1 MAQGKDMRLLERAI
15 GYEFNNKEYLTCA
28 LTHSSYAN
36 EQRSRGVCLE
46 SNERLEFLGDAVLD
60 TIISEHLFDTF
71 RQRREGSLTKMRQVL
86 VCEENLAK
94 IAAELKV
101 GDYLYIGHG
110 EEITDCRNRPKV
122 LADAFEAIVA
132 AIYLDAKENGK
143 DGYTKIII
151 DLFEKK
157 ISEIQNGKPSDYKTL
172 LQQFAEQDGTAVLRY
187 ETVQT
192 GEMHDPTFITT
203 AYINNNAV
211 GTGTSGTKKGAE
223 MAAARVALSLFGIIE

>member
-1 MAQGKDMRLLERAI
+1 MAQGKDTRELENAL
-15 GYEFNNKEYLTCA
+15 GYKFKKSEYLTCA
-28 LTHSSYAN
+28 LTHSSFAN
-36 EQRSRGVCLE
+36 EQRSRGIAAE

-71 RQRREGSLTKMRQVL
+71 RQRREGSLTKMRQAL

-94 IAAELKV
+94 IAAELHL
-101 GDYLYIGHG
+101 GDYLNIGHG
-110 EEITDCRNRPKV
+110 EELTDCRNRPKV

-132 AIYLDAKENGK
+132 GIYLDAKEGS
-143 DGYTKIII
+143 DDSYTKIII

-157 ISEIQNGKPSDYKTL
+157 IIEIQNGKPTDYKTL

-192 GEMHDPTFITT
+192 GELHDPTFTTT
-203 AYINNNAV
+203 AFINNNAV
-211 GTGTSGTKKGAE
+211 GTGTSGTKKGSE

>member
-1 MAQGKDMRLLERAI
+1 MEENYLWKSGMALYEMRLLIEGARVLYEDEASVLLRLAI
-15 GYEFNNKEYLTCA
+15 Q
-28 LTHSSYAN
+28 N
-36 EQRSRGVCLE
+36 EHHK
-46 SNERLEFLGDAVLD
+46 A
-60 TIISEHLFDTF
+60 
-71 RQRREGSLTKMRQVL
+71 
-86 VCEENLAK
+86 
-94 IAAELKV
+94 
-101 GDYLYIGHG
+101 
-110 EEITDCRNRPKV
+110 
-122 LADAFEAIVA
+122 ADAFEAIVA

-151 DLFEKK
+151 DLFQKK
-157 ISEIQNGKPSDYKTL
+157 IIEIQNGKPSDYKTL

-211 GTGTSGTKKGAE
+211 GTGTSGTKKGSE

>member
-1 MAQGKDMRLLERAI
+1 MAQGKDTRELENAL
-15 GYEFNNKEYLTCA
+15 GYKFNNREYLACA

-36 EQRSRGVCLE
+36 EQRSRGITAE

-71 RQRREGSLTKMRQVL
+71 KQRREGSLTKMRQAL

-94 IAAELKV
+94 IAAELEI
-101 GDYLYIGHG
+101 GEYLSIGHG
-110 EEITDCRNRPKV
+110 EELTDCRNRPKV

-132 AIYLDAKENGK
+132 AIYLDARDFGNSS
-143 DGYTKIII
+143 YSQTII

-157 ISEIQNGKPSDYKTL
+157 ISEIQNGKPTDYKNL

-192 GEMHDPTFITT
+192 GELHDPTFTTT

-211 GTGTSGTKKGAE
+211 GTGTSGTKKGSE
-223 MAAARVALSLFGIIE
+223 MAAAKVALSLFGIIE

>member
-1 MAQGKDMRLLERAI
+1 MAQGKDTRELENAL
-15 GYEFNNKEYLTCA
+15 GYKFNNREYLACA

-36 EQRSRGVCLE
+36 EQRSRGITAE

-71 RQRREGSLTKMRQVL
+71 KQRREGSLTKMRQAL

-94 IAAELKV
+94 IAAELEI
-101 GDYLYIGHG
+101 GEYLSIGHG
-110 EEITDCRNRPKV
+110 EELTDCRNRPKV

-132 AIYLDAKENGK
+132 AIYLDARDSGNSS
-143 DGYTKIII
+143 YPQTII

-157 ISEIQNGKPSDYKTL
+157 ISEIQNGKPTDYKTL

-192 GEMHDPTFITT
+192 GELHDPTFTTT

-211 GTGTSGTKKGAE
+211 GTGTSGTKKGSE
-223 MAAARVALSLFGIIE
+223 MAAAKVALSLFGIIE

>member
-15 GYEFNNKEYLTCA
+15 DYEFNNKEYLICA

-36 EQRSRGVCLE
+36 EQRSRGISQE

-71 RQRREGSLTKMRQVL
+71 RQRREGSLTKMRQAL

-94 IAAELKV
+94 IAAELKI
-101 GDYLYIGHG
+101 GDYLSIGHG

-132 AIYLDAKENGK
+132 AIYLDAKETGR
-143 DGYTKIII
+143 DGYTRVII

-157 ISEIQNGKPSDYKTL
+157 ITEIQNGKPTDYKTL

-187 ETVQT
+187 ETIQT
-192 GEMHDPTFITT
+192 GELHDPTFTTT

-211 GTGTSGTKKGAE
+211 GTGTSGTKKGSE

>member
-1 MAQGKDMRLLERAI
+1 MAQGKDTRELEASL
-15 GYEFNNKEYLTCA
+15 GYKFNNRDHLTCA

-36 EQRSRGVCLE
+36 EQRSRGVLAE

-71 RQRREGSLTKMRQVL
+71 KQRREGSLTKMRQAL

-94 IAAELKV
+94 IAAELHI
-101 GDYLYIGHG
+101 GEYLYIGHG
-110 EEITDCRNRPKV
+110 EELTDCRNRPKV

-132 AIYLDAKENGK
+132 AIYLDAKESKNEE
-143 DGYTKIII
+143 YTRIILG
-151 DLFEKK
+151 LFERK
-157 ISEIQNGKPSDYKTL
+157 INEIQNGKPTDYKTL

-187 ETVQT
+187 ETVQS
-192 GEMHDPTFITT
+192 GELHDPTFTTT

-211 GTGTSGTKKGAE
+211 GTGTSGTKKGSE

>member
-1 MAQGKDMRLLERAI
+1 MAQGKDTRELENAL
-15 GYEFNNKEYLTCA
+15 GYKFNNREYLACA

-36 EQRSRGVCLE
+36 EQRSRGITAE

-71 RQRREGSLTKMRQVL
+71 KQRREGSLTKMRQAL

-94 IAAELKV
+94 IAAELEI
-101 GDYLYIGHG
+101 GEYLSIGHG
-110 EEITDCRNRPKV
+110 EELTDCRNRPKV

-132 AIYLDAKENGK
+132 AIYLDARDFGNSS
-143 DGYTKIII
+143 YSQTII

-157 ISEIQNGKPSDYKTL
+157 ISEIQNGKPTDYKTL

-192 GEMHDPTFITT
+192 GELHDPTFTTT

-211 GTGTSGTKKGAE
+211 GTGTSGTKKGSE
-223 MAAARVALSLFGIIE
+223 MAAAKVALSLFGIIE

>member
-1 MAQGKDMRLLERAI
+1 MAQGKDTRELEAALR
-15 GYEFNNKEYLTCA
+15 YRFKKSEYLTCA

-36 EQRSRGVCLE
+36 EQRSRGITAE

-60 TIISEHLFDTF
+60 TIISEHLFETF
-71 RQRREGSLTKMRQVL
+71 RQRREGSLTKMRQAL

-94 IAAELKV
+94 IAADLRI
-101 GDYLYIGHG
+101 GDYLNLGHG
-110 EEITDCRNRPKV
+110 EELTDCRNRPKV

-132 AIYLDAKENGK
+132 AIYLDAKECFDDSYNN
-143 DGYTKIII
+143 III

-157 ISEIQNGKPSDYKTL
+157 ISEIQNGKPTDYKTL

-192 GEMHDPTFITT
+192 GELHDPTFTTT

-211 GTGTSGTKKGAE
+211 GTGTSGTKKGSE

>member
-1 MAQGKDMRLLERAI
+1 MAQGKDTRELENAL
-15 GYEFNNKEYLTCA
+15 GYKFNNREYLACA

-36 EQRSRGVCLE
+36 EQRSRGITAE

-71 RQRREGSLTKMRQVL
+71 KQRREGSLTKMRQAL

-94 IAAELKV
+94 IAAELEI
-101 GDYLYIGHG
+101 GAYLNIGHG
-110 EEITDCRNRPKV
+110 EELTDCRNRPKV

-132 AIYLDAKENGK
+132 AIYLDARDFGNSS
-143 DGYTKIII
+143 YSQTII

-157 ISEIQNGKPSDYKTL
+157 ISEIQNGKPTDYKTL

-192 GEMHDPTFITT
+192 GELHDPTFTTT

-211 GTGTSGTKKGAE
+211 GTGTSGTKKGSE
-223 MAAARVALSLFGIIE
+223 MAAAKVALSLFGIIE

>member
-15 GYEFNNKEYLTCA
+15 DYEFNNKEYLICA

-36 EQRSRGVCLE
+36 EQRSRGISQE

-71 RQRREGSLTKMRQVL
+71 RQRREGSLTKMRQAL

-94 IAAELKV
+94 IAAELKI
-101 GDYLYIGHG
+101 GDYLSIGHG

-132 AIYLDAKENGK
+132 AIYLDAK
-143 DGYTKIII
+143 
-151 DLFEKK
+151 
-157 ISEIQNGKPSDYKTL
+157 
-172 LQQFAEQDGTAVLRY
+172 
-187 ETVQT
+187 
-192 GEMHDPTFITT
+192 
-203 AYINNNAV
+203 
-211 GTGTSGTKKGAE
+211 
-223 MAAARVALSLFGIIE
+223 